1 MTGGGWETVVELPA
15 ASIRQVL
22 DSTPLLAQAAV
33 PVAGG
38 RLLSTSLLNIL
49 LTDDGRAFVGSV
61 PVERLQAVAT
71 AP

>member
-1 MTGGGWETVVELPA
+1 
-15 ASIRQVL
+15 
-22 DSTPLLAQAAV
+22 
-33 PVAGG
+33 VAGG